1 MNVQVDPSATSSLW
15 KSLGIAGIVV
25 FAIWLLSWLI
35 IDYSIVDITERGTF
49 GDKFGAVNALFSGLA
64 FAGLIVTL
72 LYQKEELKLQRAELS
87 ETRRELNAQ
96 RLEFQEQNKTMR
108 RQRFENT
115 FFNMLSLHQEIIAN
129 LSVEYYA
136 HPQICPKNVPDD
148 VFYKGAPKCKL
159 KGREVF
165 EDIFTH
171 AIIEYAGKRYMN
183 GIQGLIQT
191 FGPDVYSS
199 LSVTTRFDHP
209 FRHLYNILK
218 FVDTSDLISDVERNV
233 YADIVR
239 SQLSDHELLMLFYHC
254 ISNKGQENFTPLI
267 EKYTIFHNLR
277 DGQLVSVDHKYKF
290 AISAFLQQTK

>member
-1 MNVQVDPSATSSLW
+1 MNVQKDTSSPSNLW
-15 KSLGIAGIVV
+15 MSLGIAGLVI
-25 FAIWLLSWLI
+25 FAIWILSWLI
-35 IDYSIVDITERGTF
+35 IDYSIVDLSARGTF

-87 ETRRELNAQ
+87 ETRNELNAQ
-96 RLEFQEQNKTMR
+96 RLEFQEQNKTMK

-129 LSVEYYA
+129 LSHEYYVHA
-136 HPQICPKNVPDD
+136 QICPRNVPHD

-171 AIIEYAGKRYMN
+171 AIIEHAGARHMN
-183 GIQGLIQT
+183 GIRGLIQT
-191 FGPDVYSS
+191 FGPEVYSI

-209 FRHLYNILK
+209 FRHLYSILK
-218 FVDTSDLISDVERNV
+218 FVDTSDLISDVERYV
-233 YADIVR
+233 YAGIVR

-254 ISNKGQENFTPLI
+254 ISNKGQENFTQLI
-267 EKYTIFHNLR
+267 EKYTIFYNLR
-277 DGQLVSVDHKYKF
+277 EGLLVSSDHKCQL
-290 AISAFLQQTK
+290 AESAFIC